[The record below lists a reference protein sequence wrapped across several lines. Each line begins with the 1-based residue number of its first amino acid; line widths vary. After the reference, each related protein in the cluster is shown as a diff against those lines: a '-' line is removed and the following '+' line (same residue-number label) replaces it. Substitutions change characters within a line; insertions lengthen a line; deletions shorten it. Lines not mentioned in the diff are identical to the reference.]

1 VRKEVVR
8 KSLDIRQNSKW
19 TGGTPQE
26 MLSFLKVSDKKSY
39 WSVDSNFYAEVNLA
53 ITNNLSAGI
62 NVNYNSLKTALE
74 INSRDNSTQRSPYLS
89 TDDTKQLDVW
99 FGMIYNL
106 Y

>member
-1 VRKEVVR
+1 MRKEVVR

-53 ITNNLSAGI
+53 ITNNLSTGV
-62 NVNYNSLKTALE
+62 NVNYKDLNKTAK
-74 INSRDNSTQRSPYLS
+74 IKSRDNSTQRSPFLH

-99 FGMIYNL
+99 IGMIYNF
-106 Y
+106 